1 QKRIKRKEK
10 EKRTMTKYICQRCK
24 NEITPS
30 ELRLLPGVKCPKCSN
45 RILLKQRSLI
55 AKPVKAR

>member
-1 QKRIKRKEK
+1 
-10 EKRTMTKYICQRCK
+10 MTKYICQRCK

-30 ELRLLPGVKCPKCSN
+30 ELRLLPGVKCPRCSN
-45 RILLKQRSLI
+45 RILMKQRSLI